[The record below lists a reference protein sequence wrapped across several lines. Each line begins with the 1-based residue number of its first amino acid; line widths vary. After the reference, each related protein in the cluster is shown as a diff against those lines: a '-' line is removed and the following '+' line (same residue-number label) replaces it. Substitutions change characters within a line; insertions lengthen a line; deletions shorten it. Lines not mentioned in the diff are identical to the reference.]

1 MLRNRS
7 RAVTTKQALM
17 ADQSSLS
24 PLSPNQARPISSPF
38 NSPRFFNGFLTRSP
52 SETCTTS
59 PNSIVDTNPPFGYDK
74 TQYNFR
80 NIFSGNK
87 KPSDN
92 RDPKG
97 IALALTLVDSLNDE
111 NTDENF
117 PKPNSGMVLFGS
129 NLKIQIPKS
138 PNSPSDF
145 GIKNRDSQF
154 SSSPSPFG
162 SLNSSAQTQVFS
174 GSLSPSEMELSEDY
188 TCVISHGP
196 NPKTTH
202 IYDNCV
208 VESCGGV
215 VELSDLKKELSSSK
229 KSNSPRET
237 ETESFLSLCYTCKK
251 SLEQG
256 KDIYM
261 YKGEK
266 SFCSSEC
273 RYQEMLFDEV
283 ENPGIL

>member
-7 RAVTTKQALM
+7 RALTTKQALM

-24 PLSPNQARPISSPF
+24 PLSQNQTRPISSLF
-38 NSPRFFNGFLTRSP
+38 NSPRFFNGFLTKSP
-52 SETCTTS
+52 SETPTIS
-59 PNSIVDTNPPFGYDK
+59 PNSILDTNPPFGYDK
-74 TQYNFR
+74 TQYQSR
-80 NIFSGNK
+80 KILSVNK
-87 KPSDN
+87 QSSEN

-97 IALALTLVDSLNDE
+97 IALALALVDSLNDE
-111 NTDENF
+111 KTAEKF
-117 PKPNSGMVLFGS
+117 PKPNSRMVLFGS

-145 GIKNRDSQF
+145 GIKTRDSQF
-154 SSSPSPFG
+154 SSSLSPYG
-162 SLNSSAQTQVFS
+162 SLNSSAQTQAFS
-174 GSLSPSEMELSEDY
+174 GFLSPSEMELSEDY

-202 IYDNCV
+202 IYDNCI
-208 VESCGGV
+208 VESCGVGV
-215 VELSDLKKELSSSK
+215 GFSELKKELSLPEN
-229 KSNSPRET
+229 SNFPPEMD
-237 ETESFLSLCYTCKK
+237 SFLSLCCTCKK

>member
-1 MLRNRS
+1 
-7 RAVTTKQALM
+7 M

-24 PLSPNQARPISSPF
+24 PLSQNQTRPITSLF
-38 NSPRFFNGFLTRSP
+38 NSPRFFNGFLTKSP
-52 SETCTTS
+52 SETPTIS
-59 PNSIVDTNPPFGYDK
+59 PNSILDTNPPFGYDK
-74 TQYNFR
+74 TQYQSR
-80 NIFSGNK
+80 KILSGNK
-87 KPSDN
+87 QSSEN

-97 IALALTLVDSLNDE
+97 IALALVDSLNDE
-111 NTDENF
+111 KTDEKF
-117 PKPNSGMVLFGS
+117 PKPNSRMVLFGS

-145 GIKNRDSQF
+145 GIKTRDSQF
-154 SSSPSPFG
+154 SSSLSPYG
-162 SLNSSAQTQVFS
+162 SLNSSAQTQAFS
-174 GSLSPSEMELSEDY
+174 GFLSPSEMELSEDY

-208 VESCGGV
+208 VESCGVGV
-215 VELSDLKKELSSSK
+215 GFSELKKELSSSENL
-229 KSNSPRET
+229 NSPPEM
-237 ETESFLSLCYTCKK
+237 ESFLSFCCTCKK

>member
-7 RAVTTKQALM
+7 RALTTKQALM

-24 PLSPNQARPISSPF
+24 PLSQNQTRPISSLF
-38 NSPRFFNGFLTRSP
+38 NSPRFFNGFLTKSP
-52 SETCTTS
+52 SETPTIS
-59 PNSIVDTNPPFGYDK
+59 PNSILDTNPPFGYDK
-74 TQYNFR
+74 TQYQSR
-80 NIFSGNK
+80 KILSGNK
-87 KPSDN
+87 QSSEN

-97 IALALTLVDSLNDE
+97 IALALALVDSLNDE
-111 NTDENF
+111 KTDEKF
-117 PKPNSGMVLFGS
+117 PKPNSRMVLFGS

-145 GIKNRDSQF
+145 GIKTRDSQF
-154 SSSPSPFG
+154 SSSLSPYG
-162 SLNSSAQTQVFS
+162 SLNSSAQTQAFS
-174 GSLSPSEMELSEDY
+174 GFLSPSEMELSEDY

-208 VESCGGV
+208 VESCGVGV
-215 VELSDLKKELSSSK
+215 GFSELKKELSLPEN
-229 KSNSPRET
+229 SNFPPEMD
-237 ETESFLSLCYTCKK
+237 SFLSLCCTCKK

>member
-7 RAVTTKQALM
+7 RALTTKQALM

-24 PLSPNQARPISSPF
+24 PLSQNQTRPISSLF
-38 NSPRFFNGFLTRSP
+38 NSPRFFNGFLTKSP
-52 SETCTTS
+52 SETPTIS
-59 PNSIVDTNPPFGYDK
+59 PNSILDTNPPFGYDK
-74 TQYNFR
+74 TQYQSR
-80 NIFSGNK
+80 KILSGNK
-87 KPSDN
+87 QSSEN
-92 RDPKG
+92 RDRKG
-97 IALALTLVDSLNDE
+97 IALALALVDSLNDE
-111 NTDENF
+111 KTDEKF
-117 PKPNSGMVLFGS
+117 PKPNSRMVLFGS

-145 GIKNRDSQF
+145 GIKTRDSQF
-154 SSSPSPFG
+154 LSTLSPYG
-162 SLNSSAQTQVFS
+162 SLNSSAQTQAFS
-174 GSLSPSEMELSEDY
+174 GFLSPSEMELSEDY

-208 VESCGGV
+208 VESCGVGV
-215 VELSDLKKELSSSK
+215 GISELKRELSSSEN
-229 KSNSPRET
+229 SNSPPEMD
-237 ETESFLSLCYTCKK
+237 SFLSLCCTCKK